1 MKYIYA
7 GSVGWALK
15 RRSGKGGNG
24 LSRSGVKYGLVI
36 ALLKGCNAIRPLSC
50 GL

>member
-7 GSVGWALK
+7 GSVGWALT
-15 RRSGKGGNG
+15 RRPGKGGSG
-24 LSRSGVKYGLVI
+24 LSRSGVKYGLVL
-36 ALLKGCNAIRPLSC
+36 ALLEGCKAIRPLSC